1 MCVVKC
7 PTGAIQDM
15 LHSPEQLE
23 KIKKSVAAME
33 AKEAEKKKQAALE
46 AAAAKKA
53 AAEKA

>member
-33 AKEAEKKKQAALE
+33 AKEAEKKQAALE

-53 AAEKA
+53 AAEKT